1 MKSFILAMLLAVM
14 TVSPGWA
21 AEGLKLERVTR
32 DKASNKCVGSNDT
45 PRCALH
51 SLITCYRGIGG
62 NVCKDMSYYLENE
75 NNAAF
80 IMEYIILNIGVV
92 TEKRYNETIKKFP
105 QLDDRL
111 SLPGTPQAR
120 VLERACLTGSL
131 TECKWTDWKSGV
143 YTVQYIINKKGWVF
157 AEISVD
163 EDVISGV
170 PRYFADGPLP

>member
-32 DKASNKCVGSNDT
+32 DKASNKCVGRNDT

-51 SLITCYRGIGG
+51 TLIACARGLGG
-62 NVCKDMSYYLENE
+62 KICKDMSYAFENE
-75 NNAAF
+75 DDAAF

-105 QLDDRL
+105 QLEDDL

-120 VLERACLTGSL
+120 VLERACWEGSL

-143 YTVQYIINKKGWVF
+143 FEVQYILRKKGWVF
-157 AEISVD
+157 ASISVD
-163 EDVISGV
+163 EDIISGV
-170 PRYFADGPLP
+170 PYYFADGLLP